1 MCFEEEAMLMSFV
14 NSHSVEI
21 DAQEWWWGFHW
32 QVMEVYKHRKDWLL
46 LWEQYFGGFLHQ
58 LLMSLMCHVQYKIA
72 VCQVA
77 VTSDKGSNIAHARS
91 VIEASADKGAQL
103 IVLPVLPKPN
113 FVAMSRGWERKR
125 GQYLLPGLLS
135 EVRLKLT
142 ERRIPLW
149 N

>member
-1 MCFEEEAMLMSFV
+1 MCVEEEAMLMSSV

-32 QVMEVYKHRKDWLL
+32 QVMEVYKHWKDWLL
-46 LWEQYFGGFLHQ
+46 LWEQYFGGFLYQ

-72 VCQVA
+72 VCQLA

-91 VIEASADKGAQL
+91 VIEAAADKGVQL

-113 FVAMSRGWERKR
+113 FVVMSRGWERKR

-142 ERRIPLW
+142 ERIIPLW